1 MVGLLKRSILGL
13 LTAIL
18 LCALGGADP
27 AFAASPWWHLSFEAR
42 PTSVQPGTAEDAVQE
57 FTVGL
62 GERYQFKSSQLI
74 HEYGG
79 EIEEEPEGNSII
91 EGSAGS
97 DQEMREALETMW
109 GHGTVEVTGGPE
121 NEGKYLVKWVGARA
135 DQPVED
141 MLLDNQ
147 SGLVK
152 DIAGGQSDGEIVIN
166 VQNLGDVPVDA
177 ASVPVT
183 VTDKLPAGLKAV
195 GVQGVRIQGGTS
207 CVRPAGPCTDTAS
220 LSPYEGFQMIV
231 YVNANAGAKS
241 GEVNEAIVS
250 GGGLPAVARREA
262 VSMSDTPLK
271 FGVENYE
278 LDAEEPGGAL
288 DTQAGSHPFQ
298 LTTTISLNQER
309 NPAKTLSGLAKDLS
323 FRLPPGLI
331 GNPTPFAQCPNT
343 DFTYASGGSCPL
355 DTVVGV
361 AHVKIGVNIG
371 FGPEVRSISVPLY
384 NLEPGYGE
392 PARFGFNILGT
403 ETYLDTSVRTGG
415 DYGVTVDVHNITQ
428 EVDFL
433 SSQVTF
439 WGVPGDPR
447 HDAQRGEACLDGGG
461 TCVHLEEKSPPPLL
475 DLPTSCT
482 GPLQSSVGADSWA
495 QPGAFVFVPTG
506 EAMQALDGCNKLP
519 FSPQISVSPDEST
532 GSTPSGLNVD
542 IHVPQA
548 LVTDGTALAE
558 SNVKNTTVALPEG
571 VILDASSADG
581 LQACSDAQIGF
592 IGVNPTSGVDEF
604 TSGAPSCPEQ
614 AKIATVKIKTPL
626 LPEALEGEVYLA
638 SPQNFAGSLE
648 NPFGSLVAMY
658 IVAEDPK
665 AGVIVKLPGKVVPNP
680 LTGQLVSTFEDTPQL
695 PFEELELHFFGG
707 ERAPLATPG
716 LCGSYTTAA
725 SMTPWSENPA
735 SEPFSSFGI
744 FSGPELQTGSGVQ
757 RVACSNPLPFSP
769 TLESGTT
776 NINAGGF
783 STLDTTLSREDGQQ
797 SLSSVVLHYP
807 NGISGLLNGVKLC
820 AEAQANA
827 GTCGPESEIGETTIS
842 VGLGGDPFT
851 VTGGKVYITEKYEGA
866 SFGLSIVNPAKAGPF
881 ILQEGRPVVVRAKV
895 EVDPI
900 TAALTVTSDP
910 PGSAHAI
917 PTIIEGIPL
926 QVKHVNVTVDRPGF
940 TFNPTNC
947 TASHV
952 TGTIKSAEGSSSA
965 VSVPFQ
971 VTNCASLKFEP
982 KFAVS
987 TSGKTSRNNGA
998 SLHVNLSYPPG
1009 AIGKDAN
1016 IGKIKVD
1023 LPRQLPSRLTTLQKA
1038 CTSAQFEANP
1048 AGCPADSRVGQ
1059 AKAIT
1064 PLIPVALEG
1073 PAYFV
1078 SYGGAK
1084 FPELVMV
1091 LQGYGV
1097 TLDVHGETYIS
1108 KAGITSSTFNT
1119 VPDAPVGSF
1128 ELTLPEGPDSALA
1141 ANGNLCKS
1149 KLAMP
1154 TAFVG
1159 QNGAEI
1165 HESTPIDVTGCKP
1178 SVSIV
1183 RDSVKG
1189 ANVAIAASVPSAGKL
1204 VAEGSGLSRVVK
1216 RTGKAGTLA
1225 FSLKLSARKQALL
1238 RGHPGRKLAVVVKL
1252 LFTPA
1257 HGQRLTAGVTVNVG

>member
-13 LTAIL
+13 LTAVL
-18 LCALGGADP
+18 LCALGGAAP
-27 AFAASPWWHLSFEAR
+27 AFGASPWWHLSFEGR
-42 PTSVQPGTAEDAVQE
+42 PASVQPGVAEDAVQE
-57 FTVGL
+57 FTVAL
-62 GERYQFKSSQLI
+62 GERYQFKSKQLI
-74 HEYGG
+74 NESGEHEKFNEPG
-79 EIEEEPEGNSII
+79 EEPPYTTMEGH
-91 EGSAGS
+91 AGS

-121 NEGKYLVKWVGARA
+121 NEGKYLVKWIGARA
-135 DQPVED
+135 DLPVEG
-141 MLLDNQ
+141 MLLDNRA
-147 SGLVK
+147 GLDKV
-152 DIAGGQSDGEIVIN
+152 IAEGRSDGEIVVN
-166 VQNLGDVPVDA
+166 AMNLGETTVDA
-177 ASVPVT
+177 ASAAVT
-183 VTDKLPAGLKAV
+183 LADKLPTGLKAV
-195 GVQGVRIQGGTS
+195 HTEAYVWGSNREPLLND
-207 CVRPAGPCTDTAS
+207 CVEPAGPCTDTNS
-220 LSPYEGFQMIV
+220 VGQYSGLEMII
-231 YVNANAGAKS
+231 YVNANSGAKS
-241 GEVNEAIVS
+241 GEVNEASVS
-250 GGGLPAVARREA
+250 GGGIPAVARREPMR
-262 VSMSDTPLK
+262 MSDTPPP

-278 LDAEEPGGAL
+278 LDAEEQGGAL

-298 LTTTISLNQER
+298 LTTTISLNQGS
-309 NPAKTLSGLAKDLS
+309 NPAKTPAGLVKDLS
-323 FRLPPGLI
+323 FQIPPGLI
-331 GNPTPFAQCPNT
+331 GNPTPFAQCSNVA
-343 DFTYASGGSCPL
+343 FTHSAGCPL

-361 AHVKIGVNIG
+361 TIVKVLLNV
-371 FGPEVRSISVPLY
+371 FGPEIRLMVTPLF

-392 PARFGFNILGT
+392 PARFGFKDLGV
-403 ETYLDTSVRTGG
+403 ETYLDTAVRTGS
-415 DYGVTVDVHNITQ
+415 DYGVTVNVHNISQ
-428 EVDFL
+428 EIDLL

-447 HDAQRGEACLDGGG
+447 HGGPKVK
-461 TCVHLEEKSPPPLL
+461 TPPPLL
-475 DLPTSCT
+475 SLPTSCT
-482 GPLQSSVGADSWA
+482 GPLRSNVSADSWA
-495 QPGAFVFVPTG
+495 QPGAFVDVPTK

-519 FSPQISVSPDEST
+519 FSPQISVSPDEGT

-571 VILDASSADG
+571 VILNASSADG

-592 IGVNPTSGVDEF
+592 TGVNPTSGVDEF
-604 TSGAPSCPEQ
+604 TPGAPSCPEQ

-626 LPEALEGEVYLA
+626 LPEALEGDVYLA

-665 AGVIVKLPGKVVPNP
+665 AGVLVKLPGKVVPNP
-680 LTGQLVSTFEDTPQL
+680 LTGQLISTFEDTPQF

-716 LCGSYTTAA
+716 LCGSYTTTA
-725 SMTPWSENPA
+725 SITPWSENPP
-735 SEPFSSFGI
+735 SEPSSSFGI
-744 FSGPELQTGSGVQ
+744 LSGPELQTASGPQ
-757 RVACSNPLPFSP
+757 TVACSNPLPFNP

-776 NINAGGF
+776 NINAAGF

-797 SLSSVVLHYP
+797 NLSSVQLHYP
-807 NGISGLLNGVKLC
+807 NGVSGLLNGVALC
-820 AEAQANA
+820 PEAQANA
-827 GTCGPESEIGETTIS
+827 GTCGPESEIGETTVS

-851 VTGGKVYITEKYEGA
+851 VTGGKVYITEKYGGA
-866 SFGLSIVNPAKAGPF
+866 PFGLSIVNPAKAGPF
-881 ILQEGRPVVVRAKV
+881 VLQEGKPVVVRAKV
-895 EVDPI
+895 EVNPI
-900 TAALTVTSDP
+900 TAGLTVTTDP
-910 PGSAHAI
+910 PGSAHSI
-917 PTIIEGIPL
+917 PSIIEGIPL
-926 QVKHVNVTVDRPGF
+926 EIKHVNVTVNRLGF

-947 TASHV
+947 TPSKI
-952 TGTIKSAEGSSSA
+952 TGTVDSTQGTSSP
-965 VSVPFQ
+965 VSIPFQ

-1048 AGCPADSRVGQ
+1048 AGCPTDSRVGQ

-1064 PLIPVALEG
+1064 PLIPVPLEG

-1165 HESTPIDVTGCKP
+1165 HESTPIEVTGCKP
-1178 SVSIV
+1178 SVNIV

-1204 VAEGSGLSRVVK
+1204 VASGPGLSRVAK
-1216 RTGKAGTLA
+1216 STGKAGTLN
-1225 FSLKLSARKQALL
+1225 FSLKLSGREQALL
-1238 RGHPGRKLAVVVKL
+1238 KGHPGRKLAVAVKL

-1257 HGQRLTAGVTVNVG
+1257 HGQKLTAGVTVNVG